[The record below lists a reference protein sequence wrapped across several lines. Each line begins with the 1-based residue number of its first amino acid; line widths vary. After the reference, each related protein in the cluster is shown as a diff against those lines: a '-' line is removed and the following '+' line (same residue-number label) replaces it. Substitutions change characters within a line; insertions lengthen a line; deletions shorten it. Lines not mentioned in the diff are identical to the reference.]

1 MPLLRSLALLAPA
14 ALLLAGCQKYVDI
27 RTQGTLVPSETSN
40 YRLLLNNTGVL
51 ERSVSVPDLTS
62 DDVELADLAQQRAV
76 PNYVARAYTWQPA
89 FYDGTETDQDW
100 DSPYAA
106 IFYANTVL
114 AEVPSSTGS
123 TDATKQQLLAE
134 AQVHRAAA
142 YLALVNCYAKTYT
155 SSTAAADLGVPL
167 LLTPAVNADLT
178 RQPVQTV
185 YSQII
190 QDLQAAAPNLPT
202 TVPFNTQPGRA
213 AAYALLARTYLLMGD
228 YGLARQ
234 NAEAALAI
242 QSTLVDLNTYASGA
256 TYPRRINDPEVILSK
271 VANTQFT
278 SLSSTTTVLRLS
290 PSLLT
295 LLGTVDLRYTLFTRP
310 ASSITTAYTG
320 RIFAKELLTGEPRNL
335 GPSVPEMLLI
345 KAECQARQ
353 NDGAGAL
360 ATLNTLRIKRFRTAN
375 YLPLTT
381 ANART
386 PLQLVLDE
394 RRREL
399 FCRGF
404 RWFDQKRLNQDPA
417 FAQTQTRTWQATTTV
432 VPAGTYTL
440 APGANRYLFPIPPI
454 PQRLNPEIVSNP

>member
-1 MPLLRSLALLAPA
+1 MHLLRPLALLAPA
-14 ALLLAGCQKYVDI
+14 ALLLAGCKDYVDI
-27 RTQGTLVPSETSN
+27 KTQGTLIPSETAN

-51 ERSVSVPDLTS
+51 ERSVSVPDITA
-62 DDVELADLAQQRAV
+62 DDVELADLTQQRAL

-89 FYDGTETDQDW
+89 FYDCTETDLDW
-100 DSPYAA
+100 NVPYAA
-106 IFYANTVL
+106 IFYANTVA
-114 AEVPSSTGS
+114 AEVPGS
-123 TDATKQQLLAE
+123 NNGTDATKQQLLAE
-134 AQVHRAAA
+134 ALVHRADA
-142 YLALVNCYAKTYT
+142 YLVLVNCYAKAYN

-167 LLTPAVNADLT
+167 LLTPAVNAALT
-178 RQPVQTV
+178 RQSVQAV
-185 YSQII
+185 YGQII
-190 QDLQAAAPNLPT
+190 QDLQAAAPSLPT

-228 YGLARQ
+228 YGQARQ
-234 NAEAALAI
+234 NAEAALAL
-242 QSTLVDLNTYASGA
+242 QSTLVDLNAYASGA
-256 TYPRRINDPEVILSK
+256 TYPRRISDPEVILSK
-271 VANTQFT
+271 VANTQF
-278 SLSSTTTVLRLS
+278 SAAPIVLRLS
-290 PSLLT
+290 PSLLS
-295 LLGTVDLRYTLFTRP
+295 LLGTADLRYSLFTRP
-310 ASSITTAYTG
+310 ATTVATTYTG
-320 RIFAKELLTGEPRNL
+320 RIFARELLTGEPRNL

-360 ATLNTLRIKRFRTAN
+360 TTLNTLRVRRFRPAD
-375 YLPLTT
+375 YVPLTT
-381 ANART
+381 ANARP

-417 FAQTQTRTWQATTTV
+417 FAQTQARTWLATTSV

-440 APGANRYLFPIPPI
+440 APGGAHYLFPIPPI

>member
-1 MPLLRSLALLAPA
+1 MHLLRSLALLAPA
-14 ALLLAGCQKYVDI
+14 ALLLAGCKDYVDI
-27 RTQGTLVPSETSN
+27 KTQGTLIPSETAN

-51 ERSVSVPDLTS
+51 ERSVSVPDITA
-62 DDVELADLAQQRAV
+62 DDVELSDLAQQRAL

-89 FYDGTETDQDW
+89 FYDGTESDLDW
-100 DSPYAA
+100 DVSYAA
-106 IFYANTVL
+106 IFYANTVA
-114 AEVPSSTGS
+114 AEVPSSIGG
-123 TDATKQQLLAE
+123 TDATRQQLLAE

-142 YLALVNCYAKTYT
+142 YLALVNCYAKAYN
-155 SSTAAADLGVPL
+155 SSTAGADLGVPL

-178 RQPVQTV
+178 RQPVQAV
-185 YSQII
+185 YSQVV

-213 AAYALLARTYLLMGD
+213 AAYALLARTYLLLGD
-228 YGLARQ
+228 YGQARH
-234 NAEAALAI
+234 NAEAALAL
-242 QSTLVDLNTYASGA
+242 QSTLVDLNSYVSGA

-278 SLSSTTTVLRLS
+278 AAPTVLRLS
-290 PSLLT
+290 PSLLS
-295 LLGTVDLRYTLFTRP
+295 LLGTTDLRYTLFTRP
-310 ASSITTAYTG
+310 ASSVTSAYTG

-360 ATLNTLRIKRFRTAN
+360 ATLNTLRVRRFRAAD
-375 YLPLTT
+375 YVPLTT

-417 FAQTQTRTWQATTTV
+417 FAQTQTRTWLAPTSV

-440 APGANRYLFPIPPI
+440 APGAARYLFPIPPI

>member
-1 MPLLRSLALLAPA
+1 MHLLRSLALLAPA
-14 ALLLAGCQKYVDI
+14 ALLLAGCKDYVDI
-27 RTQGTLVPSETSN
+27 KTQGTLIPSETAN

-51 ERSVSVPDLTS
+51 ERSVSVPDITA
-62 DDVELADLAQQRAV
+62 DDVELADLAQQRAL
-76 PNYVARAYTWQPA
+76 PNYLARAYTWQPA
-89 FYDGTETDQDW
+89 FYDGTENDQDW
-100 DSPYAA
+100 NVPYTA
-106 IFYANTVL
+106 IFYANTVA
-114 AEVPSSTGS
+114 AEVPSSTGGS
-123 TDATKQQLLAE
+123 EADKQQLLAE
-134 AQVHRAAA
+134 ARVHRAAA
-142 YLALVNCYAKTYT
+142 YLALVNCYAKTYN
-155 SSTAAADLGVPL
+155 SSTAGADLGVPL
-167 LLTPAVNADLT
+167 PLTPAVGADLT
-178 RQPVQTV
+178 RQPVQAV
-185 YSQII
+185 YGQIL

-202 TVPFNTQPGRA
+202 TTTYNTQPSRA

-242 QSTLVDLNTYASGA
+242 QNTLVDLKSYLTA

-271 VANTQFT
+271 VANTPFNAAST
-278 SLSSTTTVLRLS
+278 STTVLRLS
-290 PSLLT
+290 SSLLS
-295 LLGTVDLRYTLFTRP
+295 LLGTIDLRYTLFTRP
-310 ASSITTAYTG
+310 ASSVTTAYTG

-345 KAECQARQ
+345 RAECQARQ

-360 ATLNTLRIKRFRTAN
+360 ATLNTLRIKRFRTAD
-375 YLPLTT
+375 YVALTT
-381 ANART
+381 ANVRT

-417 FAQTQTRTWQATTTV
+417 FAQTQSRPWLATTSV

-440 APGANRYLFPIPPI
+440 VPGADRYVFPIPPI
-454 PQRLNPEIVSNP
+454 PQRLNPEIVPNP

>member
-27 RTQGTLVPSETSN
+27 KTQGTLVPSETSN

-51 ERSVSVPDLTS
+51 ERSVSVPDITS

-76 PNYVARAYTWQPA
+76 PNYVARAYAWQPA
-89 FYDGTETDQDW
+89 FYDGTEADQDW
-100 DSPYAA
+100 DGPYAT
-106 IFYANTVL
+106 IFYANTVA
-114 AEVPSSTGS
+114 AEVPSSTGG

-142 YLALVNCYAKTYT
+142 YLALVNCYAKAYN
-155 SSTAAADLGVPL
+155 SGTAAADLGVPL

-178 RQPVQTV
+178 RQSVQTV
-185 YSQII
+185 YSQIV

-213 AAYALLARTYLLMGD
+213 AAYALLARTYLLTGD

-242 QSTLVDLNTYASGA
+242 QSTLVDLNSYASGA
-256 TYPRRINDPEVILSK
+256 TYPRRINDPEIILSK
-271 VANTQFT
+271 VANTQFIAAP
-278 SLSSTTTVLRLS
+278 TVLR
-290 PSLLT
+290 SLLT
-295 LLGTVDLRYTLFTRP
+295 LLGTTDLRYTLFTR
-310 ASSITTAYTG
+310 AATTVSTSYTG

-360 ATLNTLRIKRFRTAN
+360 TTLNALRVKRFRAAN
-375 YLPLTT
+375 YVPLTT

-404 RWFDQKRLNQDPA
+404 RWFDQKRLNQDAA
-417 FAQTQTRTWQATTTV
+417 FAQTQTRTWQATTSV

-454 PQRLNPEIVSNP
+454 PQRLNPEIVSNL

>member
-1 MPLLRSLALLAPA
+1 MHLLRSLALLAPA
-14 ALLLAGCQKYVDI
+14 ALLLAGCKDYVDI
-27 RTQGTLVPSETSN
+27 KTQGTLIPSETAN

-51 ERSVSVPDLTS
+51 ERSVSVPDITA
-62 DDVELADLAQQRAV
+62 DDVELSDLAQQRAL

-89 FYDGTETDQDW
+89 FYDGTESDLDW
-100 DSPYAA
+100 DVSYAA
-106 IFYANTVL
+106 IFYANTVA
-114 AEVPSSTGS
+114 AEVPGSTGG

-142 YLALVNCYAKTYT
+142 YLALVNCYASAYN
-155 SSTAAADLGVPL
+155 SGTAGTDLGVPL

-178 RQPVQTV
+178 RQPVQAV
-185 YSQII
+185 YSQIV

-213 AAYALLARTYLLMGD
+213 AAYALLARTYLLMGN
-228 YGLARQ
+228 YGQARQ
-234 NAEAALAI
+234 SAEAALAL
-242 QSTLVDLNTYASGA
+242 QSSLVDLNSYASGA

-278 SLSSTTTVLRLS
+278 AAPTVLRLS
-290 PSLLT
+290 PGLLG
-295 LLGTVDLRYTLFTRP
+295 LLGTTDLRYALFTRP
-310 ASSITTAYTG
+310 ASSATSAYTG

-360 ATLNTLRIKRFRTAN
+360 ATLNTLRVRRFRAAD
-375 YLPLTT
+375 YVPLTT
-381 ANART
+381 ANARP

-404 RWFDQKRLNQDPA
+404 RWFDQKRLNQDPT
-417 FAQTQTRTWQATTTV
+417 FAQTQTRTWLATTSV

-440 APGANRYLFPIPPI
+440 APGAARYLFPIPPI